1 MAKNKKSFVMYTD
14 WKETFNALSNEKAGE
29 LIKHI
34 FSYVSDENPISKDMI
49 INAVFP
55 NIKNA
60 LKRDLEKWE
69 RQQIQRVEAGKRSAE
84 LRKQNATKANER
96 STKSN
101 ERSISSTV
109 NGNVNVNDN
118 VINNKLLSEIKIS
131 DLDPSL
137 QEYAQIAKAFQE
149 LFIKNIKRTKG
160 NTHHQDKAKFKSYVE
175 PVRKLIE
182 IDKYTVKQL
191 LSIYHYLESDRGR
204 FWWSN
209 ILSTTKLREHAQ
221 KLSIQASEPIKAKSN
236 NQNNGVRL

>member
-96 STKSN
+96 LTKSN

-109 NGNVNVNDN
+109 NGNVNGNVNDN
-118 VINNKLLSEIKIS
+118 VINKRKVKEKTFTPPTLSDVKNYFKEKGYTEQSAI
-131 DLDPSL
+131 
-137 QEYAQIAKAFQE
+137 KAFE
-149 LFIKNIKRTKG
+149 YYDVAGWKDSKGNKIKNWKQKMIAVWFKNENKKQQP
-160 NTHHQDKAKFKSYVE
+160 HQ
-175 PVRKLIE
+175 RQGITL
-182 IDKYTVKQL
+182 
-191 LSIYHYLESDRGR
+191 
-204 FWWSN
+204 
-209 ILSTTKLREHAQ
+209 
-221 KLSIQASEPIKAKSN
+221 
-236 NQNNGVRL
+236 